1 MVVIWVFA
9 GADTSSVPELVA
21 VPKVSVPS
29 TSFVSV
35 VSPAM
40 TAILPPSWL
49 MVTLPSVWLAAR
61 PARPLSVKS
70 PPAIVSG
77 VAAMSE
83 VSAALL
89 AKSRTMAPPVT
100 SVVPVYV
107 LATEGFIV
115 NVPAPCLVTASQP
128 GLTVADNLPLKIVL
142 VSSRP
147 MVSVEAT
154 VPVEFRT
161 LPPPESEPMTW
172 PALLMS
178 KVAPAA
184 TVSGE
189 RFGSTLP
196 ACALS
201 VPALMIVAPP

>member
-9 GADTSSVPELVA
+9 GAEMRSVPEFVA
-21 VPKVSVPS
+21 VPKLSVPS

-49 MVTLPSVWLAAR
+49 MATLPSVWETAR
-61 PARPLSVKS
+61 PARPLSVKL

-77 VAAMSE
+77 VMPISE
-83 VSAALL
+83 VSAPLL
-89 AKSRTMAPPVT
+89 AKSRTIEPPVT

-107 LATEGFIV
+107 LAADGFIV
-115 NVPAPCLVTASQP
+115 NVPAPFLVMASQRAS
-128 GLTVADNLPLKIVL
+128 TVAENLPPKVVL

-147 MVSVEAT
+147 MVRVDAA

-161 LPPPESEPMTW
+161 LPAPESEPIVC
-172 PALLMS
+172 PLLLMS

-184 TVSGE
+184 TVNGE

>member
-9 GADTSSVPELVA
+9 GADTRSVPALVA

-61 PARPLSVKS
+61 AARPLSVKS

-77 VAAMSE
+77 VAARSE
-83 VSAALL
+83 VSAPLL
-89 AKSRTMAPPVT
+89 TKSRTMAPPVT

-107 LATEGFIV
+107 LATDGLSV
-115 NVPAPCLVTASQP
+115 SVPAPFFVMASQAE
-128 GLTVADNLPLKIVL
+128 LTVAENLPPKVVL

-147 MVSVEAT
+147 MVRVETAE
-154 VPVEFRT
+154 PVEFRT
-161 LPPPESEPMTW
+161 KPEPESEPMT
-172 PALLMS
+172 
-178 KVAPAA
+178 
-184 TVSGE
+184 
-189 RFGSTLP
+189 
-196 ACALS
+196 
-201 VPALMIVAPP
+201 